1 MVGDFETDKVS
12 TIVTFGICSCKQS
25 QNNKILT
32 STDDDIGG
40 SNLQKNQK
48 KNKNNWY
55 HAHASTENGDG
66 YGADFLKGR
75 AENNRKKTSK
85 EIKKHP

>member
-1 MVGDFETDKVS
+1 MMVGDFETDKVS

-40 SNLQKNQK
+40 SNLQKSQK
-48 KNKNNWY
+48 KTRTIDIMPM
-55 HAHASTENGDG
+55 HQLRMVMDMV
-66 YGADFLKGR
+66 L
-75 AENNRKKTSK
+75 TS
-85 EIKKHP
+85 